1 MRIFALFLILFFFNF
16 KTAVAETLKIECT
29 VKYIDEKKALYKIGD
44 ITIWTY
50 DLKSKK
56 FLFSDDFIRQYNLI
70 KIEDKYFA
78 QYIRIF
84 RYTGEFLQ
92 KTVEVPE
99 TEIKDL
105 LTHDFN
111 KQTPEVFEKM
121 FFLISNRFP
130 KNKKSKKLYWQE
142 YRKDCVKAQKRF

>member
-1 MRIFALFLILFFFNF
+1 MRIFALFLILFFFSF
-16 KTAVAETLKIECT
+16 KNAVAETLKIECT
-29 VKYIDEKKALYKIGD
+29 VKYIDEKNELYKVGD
-44 ITIWTY
+44 KTIWTY

-111 KQTPEVFEKM
+111 KQAPEVFEKM

>member
-1 MRIFALFLILFFFNF
+1 MKKILFITLLSLLLNNTVFG
-16 KTAVAETLKIECT
+16 ETLKIECT

-44 ITIWTY
+44 KTIWTY

-70 KIEDKYFA
+70 KIEDKYYA
-78 QYIRIF
+78 QYTRIF

-92 KTVEVPE
+92 KTVEIPE
-99 TEIKDL
+99 AELKDL

-111 KQTPEVFEKM
+111 NQTPEVFEKM
-121 FFLISNRFP
+121 FFLINTHFP

-142 YRKDCVKAQKRF
+142 YRKNCVKAQKKF

>member
-1 MRIFALFLILFFFNF
+1 MRIFALFLVLFFISF

-29 VKYIDEKKALYKIGD
+29 VKYIDEKNKLYKIGD
-44 ITIWTY
+44 KTIWTY

>member
-1 MRIFALFLILFFFNF
+1 MRIFALFLILFFFSF

-70 KIEDKYFA
+70 KIENKYYA
-78 QYIRIF
+78 QYTRIF

-92 KTVEVPE
+92 KTAEVPE

-105 LTHDFN
+105 LEHDFN
-111 KQTPEVFEKM
+111 SQTPEVFEKV
-121 FFLISNRFP
+121 FYLTNTHFP
-130 KNKKSKKLYWQE
+130 KNKKSRKLYWQE
-142 YRKDCVKAQKRF
+142 YRKDCVKAKKRF

>member
-1 MRIFALFLILFFFNF
+1 MDLWF
-16 KTAVAETLKIECT
+16 KI
-29 VKYIDEKKALYKIGD
+29 
-44 ITIWTY
+44 
-50 DLKSKK
+50 KK

-70 KIEDKYFA
+70 KIEDKYYA
-78 QYIRIF
+78 QYTRIF

-99 TEIKDL
+99 TEIQNL

-111 KQTPEVFEKM
+111 NQTPEVFEKM
-121 FFLISNRFP
+121 FFLINTHFP

-142 YRKDCVKAQKRF
+142 YRKNCVKAQKRF